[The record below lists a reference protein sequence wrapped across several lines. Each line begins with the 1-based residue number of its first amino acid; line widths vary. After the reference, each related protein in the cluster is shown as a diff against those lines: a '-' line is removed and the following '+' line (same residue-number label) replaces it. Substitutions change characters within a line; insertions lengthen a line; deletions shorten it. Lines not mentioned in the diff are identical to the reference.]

1 MYNIEV
7 KEKLMKLKNDLNIRI
22 ATKCSEYWNDLDIS
36 NTNMIIDIKS
46 VDDVISILS
55 EKAKFIENELI
66 NDITIESRTDTFIS
80 IYVLMRIVVESYLN
94 VLIKYDISDDNI
106 YSVINL
112 INFRLV
118 ALNAYDNNVCDT
130 TTFIKGIETAYLS
143 ILRIFIATV
152 SALLYGKKAFDG
164 WDYIISNNKPNKQL
178 ELIISDSTK
187 FNIADI
193 LDVIYKLGLSY
204 MIIRDVSDK
213 FKKVNNNIEIKPSSI
228 KFDDSIGLDDS
239 NLLDIRKN
247 MVSEFI
253 QNMDTIVKTPPVDD
267 TVLKIN
273 KIQLLINDII
283 DTKKDFYLR
292 VCESILSKNSLRIND
307 EIDKLS
313 KKTIYCI
320 VGESGSG
327 KDSLVRYTIDKYKL
341 DPEFRPIVSFT
352 DRPKRDNETDGVQ
365 HHFISSSEFD
375 DITMN
380 KEVIAYTKIGKYR
393 YMTIKDN
400 FNNGNIY
407 VIDPKGLKD
416 FKRDYDDK
424 YDIVTIYIDTPYKVR
439 KQRVSERSDSDK
451 FMDRSKSEKQMF
463 DDFRK
468 YRDYDYIIDNG
479 DLTSMDDASMIL
491 VKILTK

>member
-7 KEKLMKLKNDLNIRI
+7 KEKLTKLKNDLNIRI
-22 ATKCSEYWNDLDIS
+22 VTKCSEYWNNLNIS
-36 NTNMIIDIKS
+36 STNTIIDIKS
-46 VDDVISILS
+46 VDDVISVLS
-55 EKAKFIENELI
+55 EKAKLIENKLMY
-66 NDITIESRTDTFIS
+66 DITIESRTDTFIS

-94 VLIKYDISDDNI
+94 VLINYDISDDNI

-152 SALLYGKKAFDG
+152 SAILYGKKAFDG

-187 FNIADI
+187 FNITDI

-228 KFDDSIGLDDS
+228 KLDDSVGLDDS
-239 NLLDIRKN
+239 NLSDIRKN
-247 MVSEFI
+247 IVSKFI
-253 QNMDTIVKTPPVDD
+253 QDMDKIVKTPPVDD
-267 TVLKIN
+267 AVLKLN

-292 VCESILSKNSLRIND
+292 VAKTILSKNSLRIND
-307 EIDKLS
+307 EIDKLY

-327 KDSLVRYTIDKYKL
+327 KDSLVKYTIDKYKL
-341 DPEFRPIVSFT
+341 ESKFNPIVSFT
-352 DRPKRDNETDGVQ
+352 DRPKRDNEIDGVQ
-365 HHFISSSEFD
+365 HHFISSDEFD
-375 DITMN
+375 NIAMN
-380 KEVIAYTKIGKYR
+380 KEVIAQTKIGDYR
-393 YMTIKDN
+393 YMAIADN
-400 FNNGNIY
+400 FDNANIY
-407 VIDPKGLKD
+407 VIDPKGLKE
-416 FKRDYDDK
+416 FKRDYSNR
-424 YDIVTIYIDTPYKVR
+424 YNIVTIYIDTPYKVR
-439 KQRVSERSDSDK
+439 KQRISERSDSNK
-451 FMDRSKSEKQMF
+451 FIDRSKSEKRMF
-463 DDFRK
+463 EDFRK

-479 DLTSMDDASMIL
+479 NLTSMDEASMIL